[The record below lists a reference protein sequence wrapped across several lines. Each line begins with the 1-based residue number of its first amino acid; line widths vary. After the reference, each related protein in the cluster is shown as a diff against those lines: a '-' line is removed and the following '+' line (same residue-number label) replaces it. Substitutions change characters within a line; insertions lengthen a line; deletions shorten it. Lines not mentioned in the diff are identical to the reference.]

1 MKLLIDTQSWLWWFA
16 APDRLKQSTIDTIA
30 NADNELWFSVASV
43 WEMGI
48 KAAMAK
54 LPLPKPTDEYIR
66 DTVRELG
73 ANLLDINATHALTAA
88 ELPPY
93 HRDPFDR
100 MLIAQARIEKMTIVT
115 ADRVFERYTA
125 TIIRSDS

>member
-30 NADNELWFSVASV
+30 NADNELWFSVASA
-43 WEMGI
+43 WEMGV

-100 MLIAQARIEKMTIVT
+100 MLIAQAGIEKMTIVT

>member
-16 APDRLKQSTIDTIA
+16 APDRLKQSTIETIS
-30 NADNELWFSVASV
+30 NADNELWFSIASV

-88 ELPPY
+88 TLPPH

-100 MLIAQARIEKMTIVT
+100 MIIAQARIEKMTIVT

>member
-16 APDRLKQSTIDTIA
+16 APDRLKQSTIETIS
-30 NADNELWFSVASV
+30 NADNELWFSIASV

-88 ELPPY
+88 TLPPH

-100 MLIAQARIEKMTIVT
+100 MIIAQAGIEKMTIVT

-125 TIIRSDS
+125 TIIRADL